1 MLSFSLATSLEVY
14 CEVLL
19 LFIIIII
26 IIIIIITGIIIY
38 LFIFSFNNVE
48 RKWWLLCE
56 PN

>member
-26 IIIIIITGIIIY
+26 IIIIY

-48 RKWWLLCE
+48 RKI
-56 PN
+56 

>member
-1 MLSFSLATSLEVY
+1 MLSFFLATSLEVY

-26 IIIIIITGIIIY
+26 IIIY

-48 RKWWLLCE
+48 RKI
-56 PN
+56 

>member
-26 IIIIIITGIIIY
+26 IY

-48 RKWWLLCE
+48 WKI
-56 PN
+56 